1 MALGHQRRA
10 SFLALAALA
19 AVFSL
24 LPRYIPDIAW
34 VTTVPFQ
41 LLLDSQG
48 LSARPYASPR
58 RTETGMRSAPSD
70 LDPAVAEKLKA
81 AQERISQAKQ
91 AMAVLR
97 NELCGRNFFSPE
109 IDRSLLI
116 EVLRLFAPESAKPM
130 REPILQKELIN
141 MIPDMRQDTEALAA
155 LINAMATVRLA
166 YEPAWQLL
174 ADVVVEE
181 CSSASG
187 RQLVAFAWAFATAGE
202 PRQDLWTALKSM
214 MAGKRKELSAEERV
228 TFAWSCAEV
237 GQHATELFG
246 EASEVA
252 AEKESRA
259 MLEAIRNLD
268 GKHLLK
274 NPPVVLVPDV
284 VTPEQSQELI
294 RLADESKLWW
304 QSSRRG
310 ARTAAGEDALRTSSS
325 AVLSAPRMFQE
336 PPVKAIRSWAS
347 QVLKVPEDTVE
358 ALQLVRYQKGEQ
370 YSTHVDWGRKQD
382 ASLWLGG
389 QRTAT
394 ALIYLNTLPKDCGG
408 ETSFER
414 LGIQVSPQ
422 AGAALVWPNVDSSG
436 RPQDLVEHRAMPV
449 LCETQKYAVNVWI
462 REKPLPAYR
471 GD

>member
-41 LLLDSQG
+41 LL

-284 VTPEQSQELI
+284 VTPEQSQ
-294 RLADESKLWW
+294 
-304 QSSRRG
+304 SSRRG

>member
-41 LLLDSQG
+41 LL

-310 ARTAAGEDALRTSSS
+310 ARTAAGE
-325 AVLSAPRMFQE
+325 
-336 PPVKAIRSWAS
+336 AIRSWAS

>member
-41 LLLDSQG
+41 LL

-252 AEKESRA
+252 AEKLSRFGRPF
-259 MLEAIRNLD
+259 AIWMASICSRTHQLSWFLMWSRQNRARNSFAWPMNPSFGGSLAAV
-268 GKHLLK
+268 GLAPLLVRMRYGLHLL
-274 NPPVVLVPDV
+274 
-284 VTPEQSQELI
+284 
-294 RLADESKLWW
+294 R
-304 QSSRRG
+304 
-310 ARTAAGEDALRTSSS
+310 
-325 AVLSAPRMFQE
+325 F
-336 PPVKAIRSWAS
+336 
-347 QVLKVPEDTVE
+347 
-358 ALQLVRYQKGEQ
+358 
-370 YSTHVDWGRKQD
+370 
-382 ASLWLGG
+382 
-389 QRTAT
+389 
-394 ALIYLNTLPKDCGG
+394 
-408 ETSFER
+408 
-414 LGIQVSPQ
+414 
-422 AGAALVWPNVDSSG
+422 
-436 RPQDLVEHRAMPV
+436 
-449 LCETQKYAVNVWI
+449 
-462 REKPLPAYR
+462 
-471 GD
+471 